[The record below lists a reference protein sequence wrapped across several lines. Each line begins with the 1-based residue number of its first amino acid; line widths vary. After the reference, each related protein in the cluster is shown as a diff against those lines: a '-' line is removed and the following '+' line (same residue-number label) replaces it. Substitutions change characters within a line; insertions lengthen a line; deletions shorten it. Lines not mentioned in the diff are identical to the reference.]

1 MKTNKFFRNNAI
13 VTAVLASLC
22 CITPV
27 LAVLGGLSGIASTFS
42 FLEPLRPYFIAFTAI
57 ILGYAFY
64 NAYKPKKKDEVEC
77 ACLPAD
83 LSTIASAEVE
93 ASTKAGDD
101 EKVDT
106 NKSFINSKS
115 FLWIVAVIAVV
126 FISFPYYSQAF
137 FPESLQKESFGQSEL
152 SANSSKGV
160 LRSNHIIKA
169 KLEIEGMTCTS
180 CEQSVDYALKS
191 EKGVL
196 SAESSYKT
204 GIAYVQFDDTKVQ
217 SQQLKKAIEEKV
229 GYKVK
234 KIQTINE
241 KEN

>member
-1 MKTNKFFRNNAI
+1 MKTNKLFRNSAI

-42 FLEPLRPYFIAFTAI
+42 FLEPLRPYFIAFTII

-64 NAYKPKKKDEVEC
+64 NAYKPKEKDEIEC
-77 ACLPAD
+77 ACLPAE
-83 LSTIASAEVE
+83 ASAKE
-93 ASTKAGDD
+93 GDD
-101 EKVDT
+101 DKVDIK
-106 NKSFINSKS
+106 KSFINSKS

-126 FISFPYYSQAF
+126 LITFPYYSQAF
-137 FPESLQKESFGQSEL
+137 FPQRDKPESQSVL
-152 SANSSKGV
+152 STNSPSGV
-160 LRSNHIIKA
+160 LRTNHIIKA

-204 GIAYVQFDDTKVQ
+204 GIAFVQFDDTKVQ
-217 SQQLKKAIEEKV
+217 PEQLKKTVENKV

-234 KIQTINE
+234 NIQTIPERTSNE

>member
-1 MKTNKFFRNNAI
+1 MKSNKFFRNSAI
-13 VTAVLASLC
+13 VTALLASLC

-27 LAVLGGLSGIASTFS
+27 LAIFGGLSGIASTFS
-42 FLEPLRPYFIAFTAI
+42 FLEPLRPYFIVFTAI

-64 NAYKPKKKDEVEC
+64 NAYKPKKKNEIEC
-77 ACLPAD
+77 AC
-83 LSTIASAEVE
+83 
-93 ASTKAGDD
+93 DD
-101 EKVDT
+101 ENVETK
-106 NKSFINSKS
+106 KSFINSKS

-126 FISFPYYSQAF
+126 LITFPYYSQAF
-137 FPESLQKESFGQSEL
+137 FPESQSEL
-152 SANSSKGV
+152 SAN
-160 LRSNHIIKA
+160 SNHIIKA

-204 GIAYVQFDDTKVQ
+204 GIAFVQFDDTKVQ
-217 SQQLKKAIEEKV
+217 PEQLKKAIENKV

>member
-1 MKTNKFFRNNAI
+1 MKTNKLFRNSAI
-13 VTAVLASLC
+13 VTAVFASLC

-42 FLEPLRPYFIAFTAI
+42 FLEPLRPYFIAFTII

-64 NAYKPKKKDEVEC
+64 NAYKPKKKDDIEC
-77 ACLPAD
+77 AC
-83 LSTIASAEVE
+83 
-93 ASTKAGDD
+93 DD
-101 EKVDT
+101 DKVDT
-106 NKSFINSKS
+106 KKNFINSKS

-126 FISFPYYSQAF
+126 LITFPYYSSAF
-137 FPESLQKESFGQSEL
+137 FPESQSVL
-152 SANSSKGV
+152 STN
-160 LRSNHIIKA
+160 SNHIIKA

-217 SQQLKKAIEEKV
+217 TEQLKKAVENKV
-229 GYKVK
+229 GYKVN

>member
-1 MKTNKFFRNNAI
+1 MKTNKLFRNSAI

-42 FLEPLRPYFIAFTAI
+42 FLEPLRPYFIAFTII

-64 NAYKPKKKDEVEC
+64 NAYKPKKKDEIEC
-77 ACLPAD
+77 AC
-83 LSTIASAEVE
+83 
-93 ASTKAGDD
+93 DD
-101 EKVDT
+101 EVDT
-106 NKSFINSKS
+106 KKSFINSKS

-126 FISFPYYSQAF
+126 LITFPYYSQAF
-137 FPESLQKESFGQSEL
+137 FPQRDKPESQSVL
-152 SANSSKGV
+152 STNSPSGV
-160 LRSNHIIKA
+160 LRTNHIIKA

-204 GIAYVQFDDTKVQ
+204 GIAFVQFDDTKVQ
-217 SQQLKKAIEEKV
+217 PEQLKKTVENKV

-234 KIQTINE
+234 NIQTIPERTSNE

>member
-1 MKTNKFFRNNAI
+1 MKSDKIFQNSALVSAF
-13 VTAVLASLC
+13 LASLC

-42 FLEPLRPYFIAFTAI
+42 FLEPLRPYFIVFTAI

-64 NAYKPKKKDEVEC
+64 NAYKTKKKNEIEC
-77 ACLPAD
+77 ACLPAE
-83 LSTIASAEVE
+83 ASA
-93 ASTKAGDD
+93 KAGDD
-101 EKVDT
+101 DKVDT
-106 NKSFINSKS
+106 KKSFINSKS

-126 FISFPYYSQAF
+126 LITFPYYSQAF
-137 FPESLQKESFGQSEL
+137 FPESQSVL
-152 SANSSKGV
+152 SAN
-160 LRSNHIIKA
+160 SNHIIKA

-204 GIAYVQFDDTKVQ
+204 GIAYVQYDDTKVNQ
-217 SQQLKKAIEEKV
+217 EQLKKAVEEKV
-229 GYKVK
+229 GYKVN
-234 KIQTINE
+234 KINIGD
-241 KEN
+241 

>member
-1 MKTNKFFRNNAI
+1 METNKFFRNSAI
-13 VTAVLASLC
+13 VTALLASLC

-27 LAVLGGLSGIASTFS
+27 LAIFGGLSGIASTFS
-42 FLEPLRPYFIAFTAI
+42 FLEPLRPYFIVFTAI

-64 NAYKPKKKDEVEC
+64 NAYKPKKKNEIEC
-77 ACLPAD
+77 AC
-83 LSTIASAEVE
+83 
-93 ASTKAGDD
+93 DD
-101 EKVDT
+101 ENVETK
-106 NKSFINSKS
+106 KSFINSKS
-115 FLWIVAVIAVV
+115 FLWIVTVIAVV
-126 FISFPYYSQAF
+126 LITFPYYSQAF
-137 FPESLQKESFGQSEL
+137 FPESQSEL
-152 SANSSKGV
+152 SAN
-160 LRSNHIIKA
+160 SNHIIKA

-204 GIAYVQFDDTKVQ
+204 GIAFVQFDDTKVQ
-217 SQQLKKAIEEKV
+217 PEQLKKAVENKV

>member
-1 MKTNKFFRNNAI
+1 LKSNKFFRNSAI
-13 VTAVLASLC
+13 VTALLASLC

-64 NAYKPKKKDEVEC
+64 NAYKPKKKDEIEC
-77 ACLPAD
+77 AC
-83 LSTIASAEVE
+83 
-93 ASTKAGDD
+93 DD
-101 EKVDT
+101 EKVET
-106 NKSFINSKS
+106 KKSFINSKS

-126 FISFPYYSQAF
+126 LITFPYYSQAF
-137 FPESLQKESFGQSEL
+137 FPQRDKPESKSEL
-152 SANSSKGV
+152 SANFPKGV
-160 LRSNHIIKA
+160 LRTNHIIKA
-169 KLEIEGMTCTS
+169 NLEIEGMTCTS

-217 SQQLKKAIEEKV
+217 PEQLKKAVENKV

-234 KIQTINE
+234 KIQTIPEGTSNE

>member
-1 MKTNKFFRNNAI
+1 METNKFFRNSAI
-13 VTAVLASLC
+13 VTALLASLC

-27 LAVLGGLSGIASTFS
+27 LAIFGGLSGIASTFS
-42 FLEPLRPYFIAFTAI
+42 FLEPLRPYFIVFTAI

-64 NAYKPKKKDEVEC
+64 NAYKPKKKNEIEC
-77 ACLPAD
+77 AC
-83 LSTIASAEVE
+83 
-93 ASTKAGDD
+93 DD
-101 EKVDT
+101 ENVETK
-106 NKSFINSKS
+106 KSFINSKS
-115 FLWIVAVIAVV
+115 FLWIVTVIAVV
-126 FISFPYYSQAF
+126 LITFPYYSQAF
-137 FPESLQKESFGQSEL
+137 FPESQSEL
-152 SANSSKGV
+152 SAN
-160 LRSNHIIKA
+160 SNHIIKA

-204 GIAYVQFDDTKVQ
+204 GIAFVQFDDTKVQ
-217 SQQLKKAIEEKV
+217 PEQLKKAVENKV
-229 GYKVK
+229 SYKVK